1 MLRAKAEVEEG
12 GGEEVRRAG
21 VINNKAHRG
30 KVKKYSQTNQ
40 SRKKLNIHSGEKL
53 YKGHQDKVNQPVF
66 AVFVSLVVF
75 PNQDSILC
83 HSLANVFLF
92 VFSSVFVGLG
102 WGSLFLSLVQ
112 DNWGALKG
120 KMFGRSLSVEPG
132 RGKEVLSEFKESKG
146 GIKGL
151 KRGEV
156 KGSQK
161 VQQASC
167 SQQSPP
173 ERDATSPRKT
183 RRSQRGQTGK
193 GKGEK
198 QGVISTPRNMTVTRF
213 PCCSSFNLQWRGI
226 VSACSSRQL

>member
-1 MLRAKAEVEEG
+1 MGCGSQL
-12 GGEEVRRAG
+12 
-21 VINNKAHRG
+21 IN
-30 KVKKYSQTNQ
+30 
-40 SRKKLNIHSGEKL
+40 LL
-53 YKGHQDKVNQPVF
+53 LLPVF
-66 AVFVSLVVF
+66 SAGQWGAICLCI
-75 PNQDSILC
+75 SIC
-83 HSLANVFLF
+83 ICW
-92 VFSSVFVGLG
+92 VGDPY
-102 WGSLFLSLVQ
+102 FLSLLQ

-161 VQQASC
+161 GQQATC
-167 SQQSPP
+167 SQQQSPP

-213 PCCSSFNLQWRGI
+213 PCCSSFNLQWRGV

>member
-1 MLRAKAEVEEG
+1 M
-12 GGEEVRRAG
+12 
-21 VINNKAHRG
+21 
-30 KVKKYSQTNQ
+30 SW
-40 SRKKLNIHSGEKL
+40 SGL
-53 YKGHQDKVNQPVF
+53 WIPTNQPVASAYIF
-66 AVFVSLVVF
+66 CRTMGRYFYLYF
-75 PNQDSILC
+75 
-83 HSLANVFLF
+83 
-92 VFSSVFVGLG
+92 LG
-102 WGSLFLSLVQ
+102 WVGNPFFLSLVQ

-161 VQQASC
+161 GQQATC

-193 GKGEK
+193 GKREK

-213 PCCSSFNLQWRGI
+213 PCCSSFNLRWRGV